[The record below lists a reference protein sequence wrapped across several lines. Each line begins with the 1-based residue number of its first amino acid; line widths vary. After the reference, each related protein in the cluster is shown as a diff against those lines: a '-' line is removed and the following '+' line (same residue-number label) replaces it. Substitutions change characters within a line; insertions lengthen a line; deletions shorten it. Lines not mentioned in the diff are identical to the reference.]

1 MIGSSCVTCSDA
13 RSASIKDP
21 GERVLRLQ
29 RWLEVISTARRPTLK
44 SAQRISLFKLLFPR
58 TKTCTRWAAYRCS
71 FGKLYEQSSPFPEIL
86 VHLHVRK
93 KKWRGVTSSSWLEK
107 ELPYTFKI
115 DLPAEL
121 ARMQVVRKLRTPRK
135 TSPASIHGAA
145 EIQMNITLSTCD
157 EYSSRTVP
165 DSNLTNTKQL
175 SGRMVTSG
183 NTTASSAENFLHEGM
198 YPDRKSTTK
207 IIQVRSVQKPTTL
220 ERVSKALHHLCNTK
234 KRLYKGLKRT
244 ERFTHQILWFIGEMT
259 VPEKLIRQAL
269 GNNPDTSKALRL

>member
-1 MIGSSCVTCSDA
+1 
-13 RSASIKDP
+13 
-21 GERVLRLQ
+21 
-29 RWLEVISTARRPTLK
+29 
-44 SAQRISLFKLLFPR
+44 
-58 TKTCTRWAAYRCS
+58 
-71 FGKLYEQSSPFPEIL
+71 
-86 VHLHVRK
+86 
-93 KKWRGVTSSSWLEK
+93 
-107 ELPYTFKI
+107 
-115 DLPAEL
+115 
-121 ARMQVVRKLRTPRK
+121 MQVVRKLRTPRK

-157 EYSSRTVP
+157 EYSARTVP

-244 ERFTHQILWFIGEMT
+244 ERFTHQILRFIGEMT